1 MVYRRLMA
9 LSTRITQQFLRDRR
23 TLALLF
29 LGPLFILTLLTP
41 ILSSSAATTTLA
53 LAPGDTLSATIAQQV
68 AQHLSGSVGITLRIV
83 TPAQGRS
90 LLHNGDVDG
99 VLAFPANFAEQ
110 VQQTRQATLTLQLE
124 GSNPAV
130 VKELLGVTSLL
141 LGEMSQT
148 TDMPASA
155 PLSLTLA
162 PPSYLAGGPNFTQTD
177 ALAPYLIGF
186 FVYFLI
192 FMLTAVAFQRERTQG
207 TMERLMVSPLR
218 RTELVL
224 GYLIGFLRF
233 ALAQALVVLLYV
245 LFVLQVHVR
254 GGIGWL
260 FLVLVVLTVGAV
272 NLGIFTSAFARNET
286 EIGQFIPL
294 FIVPQLLL
302 GGLFFPIKTLPVA
315 LHQLAYLFPL
325 TYANFALKDIMIN
338 GNGIKTIWP
347 DFVVL
352 LGWAL
357 LLAGAAAITLR
368 RERI

>member
-1 MVYRRLMA
+1 MIYRRLTA
-9 LSTRITQQFLRDRR
+9 LATRITQQFLRDRR

-41 ILSSSAATTTLA
+41 ILSNSAPPATLA
-53 LAPGDTLSATIAQQV
+53 LAPSDTLSATFAQQLTS
-68 AQHLSGSVGITLRIV
+68 HLSSSVGIALRIV
-83 TPAQGRS
+83 TPAQGTR
-90 LLHNGDVDG
+90 LLHSGDIAG
-99 VLAFPANFAEQ
+99 VLIFPSDFAQQ
-110 VQQTRQATLTLQLE
+110 VQSAHRATLQLQVD
-124 GSNPAV
+124 GSNPAI
-130 VKELLGVTSLL
+130 VKELQGVTALL
-141 LGEMSQT
+141 VGEMNQALLT
-148 TDMPASA
+148 PASA
-155 PLSLTLA
+155 PAQLTLA
-162 PPSYLAGGPNFTQTD
+162 PLRYFTGGPNFTPTD

-186 FVYFLI
+186 FGYFLI
-192 FMLTAVAFQRERTQG
+192 FLLTAVAFQRERTLG
-207 TMERLMVSPLR
+207 TMVRLVVSPLR

-254 GGIGWL
+254 GNVGWL
-260 FLVLVVLTVGAV
+260 FVVLVVLTVGAV

-302 GGLFFPIKTLPVA
+302 SGLLFPIKTLPVV
-315 LHQLAYLFPL
+315 LHQLAYLLPL

-338 GNGIKTIWP
+338 GNGIATIWP
-347 DFVVL
+347 DLLVL

>member
-1 MVYRRLMA
+1 MVYRRLAA
-9 LSTRITQQFLRDRR
+9 LAARITQQFLRDRR

-41 ILSSSAATTTLA
+41 ILSNSTTTATLALVPSDDLSTTLA
-53 LAPGDTLSATIAQQV
+53 QQLIS
-68 AQHLSGSVGITLRIV
+68 HLPGSVGISLRIV
-83 TPAQGRS
+83 TPAQGTS
-90 LLHNGDVDG
+90 LLRNGDVDG
-99 VLAFPANFAEQ
+99 VLSFPSDFAQ
-110 VQQTRQATLTLQLE
+110 QIQQTHQATLALQVE
-124 GSNPAV
+124 GSNPAIA
-130 VKELLGVTSLL
+130 KELQGVTALL
-141 LGEMSQT
+141 LGEMSQASGT
-148 TDMPASA
+148 PANA
-155 PLSLTLA
+155 PLHLTLA
-162 PPSYLAGGPNFTQTD
+162 PTMYLAGGPTFTQTD

-192 FMLTAVAFQRERTQG
+192 FMLTAVAFQRERTLG
-207 TMERLMVSPLR
+207 MMERLVVSPLR

-233 ALAQALVVLLYV
+233 ALAQALVVLLFV
-245 LFVLQVHVR
+245 LFVLRVQVR
-254 GGIGWL
+254 GNVGWL

-302 GGLFFPIKTLPVA
+302 SGLLFPVKTLPVV
-315 LHQLAYLFPL
+315 LHQLAYLLPL
-325 TYANFALKDIMIN
+325 TYANFAMKDIMLD
-338 GNGIKTIWP
+338 GKGVETIWP
-347 DFVVL
+347 DLVVL

-368 RERI
+368 HERI